1 MCVWFR
7 TSRYLFKVVWT
18 PQCVFGSVQAG
29 IFLRWLGPLSV
40 CLVPYKQVSFSGG
53 LDPSVCVW
61 FRTSRY
67 LFKVVWTPQCV
78 FGSVQAG
85 IFLRWFGPPSVFGS
99 VQAGI
104 FLMWF
109 GPLSVC
115 LVPYKQVSF

>member
-18 PQCVFGSVQAG
+18 PQCVFGSVQAD
-29 IFLRWLGPLSV
+29 IFLRWFGPLSV

-67 LFKVVWTPQCV
+67 LFKVAWTPQCV

-85 IFLRWFGPPSVFGS
+85 IFLRWFGPPSV
-99 VQAGI
+99 
-104 FLMWF
+104 
-109 GPLSVC
+109 C